1 MPKYLTIWRRNPSAP
16 WPIDPT
22 EAMQLDEMTFAVI
35 DEGVK
40 SGRLLEVGF
49 FANGTS
55 GYSISSGEDAK
66 GILTSALANHPWS
79 QFEVHEII
87 DYETG
92 KGIARQVRKAQQS
105 KWQP

>member
-55 GYSISSGEDAK
+55 GSQ
-66 GILTSALANHPWS
+66 LAA
-79 QFEVHEII
+79 ER
-87 DYETG
+87 T
-92 KGIARQVRKAQQS
+92 RKEY
-105 KWQP
+105 